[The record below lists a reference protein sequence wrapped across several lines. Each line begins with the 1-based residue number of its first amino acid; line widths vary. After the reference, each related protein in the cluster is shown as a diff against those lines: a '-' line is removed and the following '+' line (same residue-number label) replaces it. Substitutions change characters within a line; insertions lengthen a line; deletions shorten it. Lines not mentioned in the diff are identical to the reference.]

1 MGGISSNA
9 DFTRDGNNSI
19 TKQSMSDLISYFS
32 MEMQKK
38 YGAFCIEKVLYF
50 LFNRG
55 VLAESYPKILH
66 DPMPIIWVK
75 PGKVSEIKERK
86 VYSCPVY
93 KTSER
98 KGTLSTTG
106 HSTNYVMPLILDTE
120 DDQRHWVKR
129 GVALLCQSDD

>member
-1 MGGISSNA
+1 MFIYLKFKEAKSIVLSTGFKSF
-9 DFTRDGNNSI
+9 DF
-19 TKQSMSDLISYFS
+19 FS
-32 MEMQKK
+32 
-38 YGAFCIEKVLYF
+38 LTT
-50 LFNRG
+50 RG

-120 DDQRHWVKR
+120 HDQRHWVKR